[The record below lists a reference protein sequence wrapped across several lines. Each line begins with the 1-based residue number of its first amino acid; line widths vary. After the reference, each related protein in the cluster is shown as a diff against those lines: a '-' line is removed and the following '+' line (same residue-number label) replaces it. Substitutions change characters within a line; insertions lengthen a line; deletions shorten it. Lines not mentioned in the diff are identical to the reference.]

1 MQQATSPWVP
11 GSDPATLCL
20 TTEATP
26 PLAEALAAALV
37 ERGLAACVALTP
49 LRSVY
54 RWQGELQRSEE
65 VQLLIKTHPSRLQE
79 LEATVRQLH
88 SYDTPE
94 CGRLGSLC
102 AGQVVTQLGPRPQ
115 ADLRQLAA
123 GLQHAVSQAP

>member
-1 MQQATSPWVP
+1 MQQASSPWAP

-26 PLAEALAAALV
+26 PLAEALAATLV
-37 ERGLAACVALTP
+37 ERGLAACVALAP

-94 CGRLGSLC
+94 WLHWPAQ
-102 AGQVVTQLGPRPQ
+102 AGGDYGAWVAACCRP
-115 ADLRQLAA
+115 AA
-123 GLQHAVSQAP
+123 S